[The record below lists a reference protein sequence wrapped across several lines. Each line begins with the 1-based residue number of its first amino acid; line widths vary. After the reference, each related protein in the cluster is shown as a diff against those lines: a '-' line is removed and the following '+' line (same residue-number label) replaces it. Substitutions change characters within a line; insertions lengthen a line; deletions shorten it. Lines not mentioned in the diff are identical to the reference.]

1 MGGGNSKAETIKN
14 KAADK
19 GDPADPDAFANY
31 KGPATKPTLEEL
43 SASPVKSK
51 ASSKPLIDND
61 E

>member
-31 KGPATKPTLEEL
+31 KGPATKPTLEE
-43 SASPVKSK
+43 A
-51 ASSKPLIDND
+51 
-61 E
+61 